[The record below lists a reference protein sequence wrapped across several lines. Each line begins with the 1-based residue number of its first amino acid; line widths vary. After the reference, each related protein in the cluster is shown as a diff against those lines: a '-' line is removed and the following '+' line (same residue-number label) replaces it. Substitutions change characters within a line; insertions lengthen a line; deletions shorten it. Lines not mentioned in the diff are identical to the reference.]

1 MTKKVI
7 TVVPSGNPIP
17 RTLAVHASR
26 VSFGMREEQRIMQE
40 IATRYRTGVVKG
52 TSYEDRRCD
61 IDCYVGDV
69 AVSIKSQPIALS
81 SGNFGFELEVFDKD
95 TKAWEESWYHTGQAS
110 VYVIAVGDDLYHI
123 QKSKLVAYVDVFGW
137 DSINELSA
145 RVKAT
150 QVHHQHLNSKCGLIR
165 ITTLLKHNV
174 ARFM

>member
-26 VSFGMREEQRIMQE
+26 VSFGMREEKRIMQE

-69 AVSIKSQPIALS
+69 AVSIKSQAIAQRT
-81 SGNFGFELEVFDKD
+81 GNLGFELEVFDRD
-95 TKAWEESWYHTGQAS
+95 SNEWEQSWYYNGQAS
-110 VYVIAVGDDLYHI
+110 TYVIAVGADLYHI
-123 QKSKLVAYVDVFGW
+123 LKSKLVLYVDTFGW

-150 QVHHQHLNSKCGLIR
+150 QVHHQHLNSRCGLIR
-165 ITTLLKHNV
+165 ITSLLQHKV
-174 ARFM
+174 ARLM